1 MSCATVQFNGC
12 NSVSIGYDKFK
23 KSVTYKPSGELF
35 DFTGYILNIYIR
47 SEIGSSNTLSLTNVN
62 DTTTSGIYLENPK
75 SGMFVI
81 QILSDVNN
89 ITANNYVYLVE
100 GVSPSGETIDII
112 RGNIAFI
119 EVIWCLT

>member
-1 MSCATVQFNGC
+1 MGCATVQFNGC

-35 DFTGYILNIYIR
+35 DFTGYTLNIYIR

-89 ITANNYVYLVE
+89 ISANNYVYLVE

-119 EVIWCLT
+119 EVI